1 MRQRPRTACSLAVI
15 ALFLLFLLLAVVV
28 QSASTPNDGF
38 TLPLHY
44 IEFLQK
50 FRFIIYGATK
60 YERFIDL
67 EGSYT
72 KLFYAEAFED
82 NDSMCLIGVEDLDEG
97 RKPDGWTDILLPI
110 FYSNKAPNA
119 CNTTD
124 KYLFYVD
131 TAMGGSYKKELWF
144 KTGNAWAKL
153 YSYIP
158 EKGGLVT
165 GNSEVLVSVGYIEY
179 YPEEDR
185 ICTPHGAVDI
195 IPPNVTNVSQIPL
208 ENNIQPR
215 DEVKVTAIVT
225 DNLSGVKRVALNY
238 TYTNSSATWFNVVD
252 MTNLE
257 GDIWNATI
265 PTFRYSMNVTYAIVA
280 EDYVGNI
287 IATEGYEYQYHIVP
301 EFPSLI
307 ILPLF
312 MITTLLAVAVRKR
325 KCSISAALALISLF
339 CHF

>member
-1 MRQRPRTACSLAVI
+1 MQQRPQTACSLAVT
-15 ALFLLFLLLAVVV
+15 APFLLFLLLAFVG
-28 QSASTPNDGF
+28 QSASTPNNDL

-50 FRFIIYGATK
+50 LKFIIYGATK
-60 YERFIDL
+60 YERLIDL

-82 NDSMCLIGVEDLDEG
+82 DDSMCLIGVEDLDEG
-97 RKPDGWTDILLPI
+97 VKPDGWTDILLPI
-110 FYSNKAPNA
+110 FYSHKALNT
-119 CNTTD
+119 CNITE

-131 TAMGGSYKKELWF
+131 TAMSGSYKKELWF
-144 KTGNAWAKL
+144 KTGDIWAKL

-165 GNSEVLVSVGYIEY
+165 GDSELLVSVGYIEY

-185 ICTPHGAVDI
+185 ICTPRGAVDT
-195 IPPNVTNVSQIPL
+195 IPPNVTNVCQIPL
-208 ENNIQPR
+208 ENNMESG

-225 DNLSGVKRVALNY
+225 DNLSGVKQVTLNY
-238 TYTNSSATWFNVVD
+238 TYTNSGGTWFSVVD
-252 MTNLE
+252 MMNLE
-257 GDIWNATI
+257 GDVWNGTI
-265 PTFRYSMNVTYAIVA
+265 PAFLHCTNVTYAIVA

-287 IATEGYEYQYHIVP
+287 IANERYEYQYHVVP

-312 MITTLLAVAVRKR
+312 LITTLLAVMLYKR
-325 KCSISAALALISLF
+325 KHI
-339 CHF
+339 